1 MTTRKFTTT
10 DRTAAKPIV
19 AMIKKVIKKKL
30 EIINYYVNVISFEDV
45 DDWFDFYDD
54 LPHQQQ

>member
-1 MTTRKFTTT
+1 
-10 DRTAAKPIV
+10 
-19 AMIKKVIKKKL
+19 MIKKVIKKKL